1 MITRLPIVALTTRAL
16 LSRRRVW
23 LLLALAAMPVG
34 LVLLATSVGEANIEG
49 EDLDVM
55 IVSIVL
61 PLVALV
67 FGTSALGPELEEG
80 TIVYLLTKPVRRM
93 RIVLDKAIVAAAL
106 TAVLTVLSTLL
117 TGLVATA
124 GSGEDLMGVAG
135 AFAVAVVAGSAAY
148 VVIFLAIS
156 AFTRWA
162 LIIGLLYVLI
172 WEGVLADLLPGTE
185 TFSVRQATLGIGWGL
200 SDERVPF
207 DVGSLDQGLI
217 TIGLVLVIGTA
228 VATWRMSRYQLRG
241 GD

>member
-1 MITRLPIVALTTRAL
+1 MITRLPIVALTLRAL
-16 LSRRRVW
+16 LDRKRTW
-23 LLLALAAMPVG
+23 LMVLLAAMPVG
-34 LVLLATSVGEANIEG
+34 LVLLATSVSSNRIEG
-49 EDLDVM
+49 EDLDIM

-80 TIVYLLTKPVRRM
+80 TIVYLLTKPIRRF
-93 RIVLDKAIVAAAL
+93 RVVLDKSFVA
-106 TAVLTVLSTLL
+106 AVLTAALVVPSALL
-117 TGLVATA
+117 TGLVA
-124 GSGEDLMGVAG
+124 EMGGNELLQVSAAFGVGCVAG
-135 AFAVAVVAGSAAY
+135 GAAY
-148 VVIFLAIS
+148 VVLFVAIS

-185 TFSVRQATLGIGWGL
+185 TFSIRQATLAISWGISG
-200 SDERVPF
+200 ERVPF

-217 TIGLVLVIGTA
+217 TIGLVLVVGIA

>member
-1 MITRLPIVALTTRAL
+1 MITRLPIVALTLRAL
-16 LSRRRVW
+16 LDRKRTW
-23 LLLALAAMPVG
+23 LMVALAAMPVA
-34 LVLLATSVGEANIEG
+34 LVLLATSVGDARIEG

-80 TIVYLLTKPVRRM
+80 TIVYLLTKPVRRL
-93 RIVLDKAIVAAAL
+93 RIVLDKSVVAAAL
-106 TAVLTVLSTLL
+106 TAALVVPSTLL
-117 TGLVATA
+117 TGAVAEA
-124 GSGEDLMGVAG
+124 GGNELMGVAG
-135 AFAVAVVAGSAAY
+135 AFAVATVAGGAAY
-148 VVIFLAIS
+148 VVLFIATS

-185 TFSVRQATLGIGWGL
+185 TFSVRQATLAIGWGL
-200 SDERVPF
+200 SGERVPF
-207 DVGSLDQGLI
+207 DVGTLDQGLI
-217 TIGLVLVIGTA
+217 TIGLVLVIGIGIG
-228 VATWRMSRYQLRG
+228 TWRMSRYQLRG

>member
-1 MITRLPIVALTTRAL
+1 MITRLPIAALTLRAL
-16 LSRRRVW
+16 LDRKRTW
-23 LLLALAAMPVG
+23 LMVLLAAMPVG
-34 LVLLATSVGEANIEG
+34 LVLLATSVGDANIEG

-80 TIVYLLTKPVRRM
+80 TIVYLLTKPLRRL
-93 RIVLDKAIVAAAL
+93 RIVLDKSVVAAAL
-106 TAVLTVLSTLL
+106 TAVLVVPSTLL
-117 TGLVATA
+117 TGLVAEA
-124 GSGEDLMGVAG
+124 GGSELMGVAA
-135 AFAVAVVAGSAAY
+135 AFAVAAVAGGAAY
-148 VVIFLAIS
+148 VVLFVATS

-185 TFSVRQATLGIGWGL
+185 TFSIRQATLGIAWGL
-200 SDERVPF
+200 SGDRVPF
-207 DVGSLDQGLI
+207 GVGSLDQGLI
-217 TIGLVLVIGTA
+217 TIGLVLVIGIA

>member
-1 MITRLPIVALTTRAL
+1 MITRLPIVALTLRAL
-16 LSRRRVW
+16 LDRKRSW
-23 LLLALAAMPVG
+23 LMVLLAAMPVG
-34 LVLLATSVGEANIEG
+34 LVLLATSLGDTRIDG

-80 TIVYLLTKPVRRM
+80 TIVYLLAKPIRRF
-93 RIVLDKAIVAAAL
+93 RVVLDKSVVA
-106 TAVLTVLSTLL
+106 AVLTAALVVPATLL
-117 TGLVATA
+117 TGLVAEMGGSELLRVSA
-124 GSGEDLMGVAG
+124 G
-135 AFAVAVVAGSAAY
+135 FAVACVAGGAAY
-148 VVIFLAIS
+148 VVLFVAIS

-185 TFSVRQATLGIGWGL
+185 TFSIRQATLGIAWGL

-207 DVGSLDQGLI
+207 GVGSLDQGLI
-217 TIGLVLVIGTA
+217 TISLVLVIGIA